1 MLRVLGWILLGILGL
16 MALLLLTPVSVRAK
30 YEDALEVWLG
40 LGPVKLRAFPL
51 KKRKKTEKK
60 PQKAKKTKEKKVKQ
74 KPKTE
79 KEPKKSPL
87 ALEKP
92 TLTQLP
98 DYLRLGADAL
108 GSMRRRILV
117 RNFRLDLTL
126 GGDDAAKTALNYGRV
141 AALFSIL
148 GPLLERAFRV
158 RKRDV
163 SVEAD
168 FSGGPNRAAGEI
180 EIAACPLRLVIAGLK
195 LLFAFLALQRKTAQ
209 EKTNDN
215 ETKGGNEHEQYSGRH
230 EAHHGEAA

>member
-1 MLRVLGWILLGILGL
+1 MLRVLGWILLGLLGL
-16 MALLLLTPVSVRAK
+16 MLLVLLTPVSVRAK
-30 YEDALEVWLG
+30 YADSLEVWLG

-51 KKRKKTEKK
+51 KKRQNRKKQPKK
-60 PQKAKKTKEKKVKQ
+60 EKKTKEKKAKQ
-74 KPKTE
+74 KPETE
-79 KEPKKSPL
+79 KAAKKP
-87 ALEKP
+87 ALKIETP
-92 TLTQLP
+92 TLDQLP

-108 GSMRRRILV
+108 GSMRRILV
-117 RNFRLDLTL
+117 REFRLSLTL

-141 AALFSIL
+141 AALFSLL
-148 GPLLERAFRV
+148 GPLLDRAVRV
-158 RKRDV
+158 RRKDV
-163 SVEAD
+163 SVETD

-195 LLFAFLALQRKTAQ
+195 LLFAFLALQRKTAR

>member
-1 MLRVLGWILLGILGL
+1 MLRVLGWILLGLLGL
-16 MALLLLTPVSVRAK
+16 MLLVLLTPVSVRAK
-30 YEDALEVWLG
+30 YADSLEVWLA

-51 KKRKKTEKK
+51 KKRQNRKKQPKK
-60 PQKAKKTKEKKVKQ
+60 EKKTKEKKAKQ
-74 KPKTE
+74 KPETE
-79 KEPKKSPL
+79 KAAKKP
-87 ALEKP
+87 ALKIETP
-92 TLTQLP
+92 TPDQLP

-117 RNFRLDLTL
+117 REFRLSLTL
-126 GGDDAAKTALNYGRV
+126 GGDD

-148 GPLLERAFRV
+148 GPLLDRAVRV
-158 RKRDV
+158 RRKDV
-163 SVEAD
+163 SVETD

-195 LLFAFLALQRKTAQ
+195 LLFAFLALQRKTAR

>member
-1 MLRVLGWILLGILGL
+1 MLRVLGWILLGLLGL
-16 MALLLLTPVSVRAK
+16 MLLVLLTPVSVRAK
-30 YEDALEVWLG
+30 YADSLEVWLG

-51 KKRKKTEKK
+51 KKRQNRKKQPKK
-60 PQKAKKTKEKKVKQ
+60 EKKTKEKKAKQ
-74 KPKTE
+74 KPETE
-79 KEPKKSPL
+79 KAAKKP
-87 ALEKP
+87 ALKIETP
-92 TLTQLP
+92 TLDQLP

-117 RNFRLDLTL
+117 REFRLSLTL
-126 GGDDAAKTALNYGRV
+126 GGDNAAKTALNYGRV
-141 AALFSIL
+141 AALFSLL
-148 GPLLERAFRV
+148 GPLLDRAVRV
-158 RKRDV
+158 RRKDV

-195 LLFAFLALQRKTAQ
+195 LLFAFLALQRKTAR

>member
-1 MLRVLGWILLGILGL
+1 MLRVLGWILLGLLSI
-16 MALLLLTPVSVRAK
+16 LLLVLVTPVSVRAK
-30 YEDALEVWLG
+30 YADSLEVWLG
-40 LGPVKLRAFPL
+40 LGLVKLRAFPL
-51 KKRKKTEKK
+51 KKRQNRKKQPKK
-60 PQKAKKTKEKKVKQ
+60 EKKTKEKKAKQ

-79 KEPKKSPL
+79 KKPKRSPL

-92 TLTQLP
+92 TLAQLP
-98 DYLRLGADAL
+98 AYLRLGADAL

-117 RNFRLDLTL
+117 REFRLSLTL

-141 AALFSIL
+141 AAFFSIL
-148 GPLLERAFRV
+148 GPLLDRAVRV
-158 RKRDV
+158 RRKDV
-163 SVEAD
+163 SVETD

-195 LLFAFLALQRKTAQ
+195 LLFAFLALQRKTAR

-215 ETKGGNEHEQYSGRH
+215 EMKGGNEHEQYSGRH

>member
-40 LGPVKLRAFPL
+40 LGPVKLRAFPP
-51 KKRKKTEKK
+51 KKRKKAEKQ
-60 PQKAKKTKEKKVKQ
+60 PQKAKKTKEKKAKQ

-79 KEPKKSPL
+79 KEPKRSPL

-92 TLTQLP
+92 TLAQLP

-195 LLFAFLALQRKTAQ
+195 LLFVFLALQRKTAQ

>member
-40 LGPVKLRAFPL
+40 LGPVKLRAFPP
-51 KKRKKTEKK
+51 KKRKKAENK
-60 PQKAKKTKEKKVKQ
+60 PQKAKKTKEKKAKQ
-74 KPKTE
+74 KPKTK
-79 KEPKKSPL
+79 KEPKRSPL

-92 TLTQLP
+92 TLAQLP